1 MLYHKTAEGA
11 EGIANVTV
19 CLETVCLELS
29 LLLLIEDKNLGVKI
43 MFP

>member
-1 MLYHKTAEGA
+1 MLYQKTAEGA
-11 EGIANVTV
+11 EGIANG

-43 MFP
+43 MLP